1 MRTSNNFSKRIE
13 FSGYGAYGMRDKEW
27 KYFGGFRYMIA
38 KAPRQVVGGSYR
50 HDIELLGLNNTST
63 IQLNVLA
70 SIGRRRPLD
79 QLLLTTNATV
89 YYEREWFSGFLNKI
103 TLSRK
108 EWMPGLFQFN
118 RINPDNST
126 TSVSHFTTTEATLM
140 TYFAYDEKYVNGEFD
155 RTSLGTRYP
164 RITLYATFGFK
175 NVLGGSFNY
184 QQLKLQ
190 IDDRFRYNPFGYTDF
205 SLEAGKTFGSVPYPL
220 LNIQTGNETYGY
232 SSYYFNMTNFNEFAC
247 DQYVRLFA
255 THHFDGLFL
264 NKIPLLRKLK
274 WREVATFKGVIGS
287 LSAKN
292 RNGVYQLPAGM
303 YDLAGRPYMEVG
315 VGIENIFKI
324 LRIDALWRLTHL
336 NHPDVPKFGIRAAI
350 QIGL

>member
-1 MRTSNNFSKRIE
+1 
-13 FSGYGAYGMRDKEW
+13 
-27 KYFGGFRYMIA
+27 
-38 KAPRQVVGGSYR
+38 
-50 HDIELLGLNNTST
+50 
-63 IQLNVLA
+63 
-70 SIGRRRPLD
+70 
-79 QLLLTTNATV
+79 
-89 YYEREWFSGFLNKI
+89 
-103 TLSRK
+103 
-108 EWMPGLFQFN
+108 
-118 RINPDNST
+118 
-126 TSVSHFTTTEATLM
+126 M

-184 QQLKLQ
+184 QQVKLQ
-190 IDDRFRYNPFGYTDF
+190 IADRFRYNPFGYTDF

-232 SSYYFNMTNFNEFAC
+232 SSYYFNLANFNEFAC

-287 LSAKN
+287 LSDKN
-292 RNGVYQLPAGM
+292 RNGVYQLPTGM
-303 YDLAGRPYMEVG
+303 YDLAWRPYMEVG

-324 LRIDALWRLTHL
+324 LRIDALWRLTQL
-336 NHPDVPKFGIRAAI
+336 NHPEIAKFGIRAAI